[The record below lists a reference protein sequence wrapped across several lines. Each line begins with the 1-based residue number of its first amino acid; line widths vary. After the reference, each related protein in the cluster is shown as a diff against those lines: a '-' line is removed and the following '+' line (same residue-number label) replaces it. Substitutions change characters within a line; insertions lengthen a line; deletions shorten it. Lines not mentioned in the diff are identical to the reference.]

1 MYIRKIFNGFF
12 ERYLLNL
19 RNKTKSKFLFFG
31 VLNFLITQIVLGLSL
46 LILPIYLSTFISQT
60 TNVVIGYYV
69 YSKFVFDF
77 RKKFSSKNFILY
89 LSYAIL
95 IWIINWLTIYFVNIN
110 LNINKNLIAIID
122 LPFLVIFSY
131 LVQKNIIF
139 KSRN

>member
-1 MYIRKIFNGFF
+1 MYIRNIFNGFI

-19 RNKTKSKFLFFG
+19 RNKAKSKFLFFG

-60 TNVVIGYYV
+60 TNVIIGYYL

-77 RKKFSSKNFILY
+77 RKKYASKNFILY

-110 LNINKNLIAIID
+110 LNINKNLIAILV